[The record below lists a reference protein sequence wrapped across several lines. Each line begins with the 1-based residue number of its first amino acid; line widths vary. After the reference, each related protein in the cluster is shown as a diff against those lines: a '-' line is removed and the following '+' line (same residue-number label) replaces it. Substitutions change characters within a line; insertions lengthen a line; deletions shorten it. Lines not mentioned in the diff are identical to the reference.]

1 MKRLLALLLACLLLV
16 LNACGTP
23 TEDAANTEPSELT
36 AEELPESCRRRF
48 DIAASSGTAEP
59 DSQLPFAEK
68 GHDCTSE
75 IYGVHMPDGSYT
87 DLILREFQTEGVT
100 VAEFSNGGAKV
111 ETNAGR
117 LAWNGERYNA
127 FTISARDCAI
137 PNLMPVTGGLLRLDI
152 SGDCTI
158 DGGGEPCF
166 NGFDCVLITG
176 DGTLTFTTMGIRCG
190 GDRFDLPALMV
201 AGDVTVVCPDM
212 ELLSN
217 GNAPAYT
224 QLGGT
229 VYTDRMQVNGEV
241 LVADGL
247 LLARQLLE
255 AKACTFRGGV
265 ALIDEYNVD
274 SAAAIVMSGGQAY
287 FNGEL
292 PKESTIEGGA
302 GTLAAANL
310 ASVTAN
316 SYNATLL
323 DNEQD
328 GGAYYQT
335 AFSEEWAPV
344 DGESVMW
351 DGLCAAQVEPLC
363 WFGGTMKLNGAAL
376 EDLLPWGALHLEL
389 TGSNAISGELGGTS
403 LLFTGD
409 GSLSVSKLSIWGWG
423 AVTRPVLA
431 VRDGAEITV
440 TGGEEL
446 AIGSN
451 AEQEGLLLLEDGT
464 LTCPALWLQNAA
476 LVVKGDTLHVTGGCS
491 IEKGSVTVEGGTLIL
506 DSGLWLGE
514 GDVTVAGGEI
524 VVPGGEDALCLDK
537 GRVTINGGTIRE
549 P

>member
-36 AEELPESCRRRF
+36 AEELPESCRRWF

-68 GHDCTSE
+68 GH
-75 IYGVHMPDGSYT
+75 
-87 DLILREFQTEGVT
+87 
-100 VAEFSNGGAKV
+100 
-111 ETNAGR
+111 
-117 LAWNGERYNA
+117 
-127 FTISARDCAI
+127 
-137 PNLMPVTGGLLRLDI
+137 
-152 SGDCTI
+152 DCTI

-229 VYTDRMQVNGEV
+229 VYTDWMQVNGEV

-255 AKACTFRGGV
+255 AKVCTFRGGV

-409 GSLSVSKLSIWGWG
+409 GSLSVSKLSIWAG
-423 AVTRPVLA
+423 AL
-431 VRDGAEITV
+431 
-440 TGGEEL
+440 
-446 AIGSN
+446 
-451 AEQEGLLLLEDGT
+451 
-464 LTCPALWLQNAA
+464 
-476 LVVKGDTLHVTGGCS
+476 
-491 IEKGSVTVEGGTLIL
+491 
-506 DSGLWLGE
+506 
-514 GDVTVAGGEI
+514 
-524 VVPGGEDALCLDK
+524 
-537 GRVTINGGTIRE
+537 
-549 P
+549 